1 MNTRGSVVVLPLVP
15 FPKKIKFQSELH
27 AILSYY
33 IQRELRHV
41 SNPVPLDAERSNARG
56 PCSIPAETERKNLVA
71 LLRDQIFSFLAILLC
86 FFLLYIFKVKIRG
99 YILVHFLYWLRT
111 ALKSALLYLHT
122 STGSVQA
129 ST

>member
-15 FPKKIKFQSELH
+15 SPKKIKFQSELH

-41 SNPVPLDAERSNARG
+41 SIDAERSNARG
-56 PCSIPAETERKNLVA
+56 PCSIPTETERKNLVA

>member
-15 FPKKIKFQSELH
+15 SPKKIKFQSELH

-41 SNPVPLDAERSNARG
+41 STPYHLTQSVQMLGA
-56 PCSIPAETERKNLVA
+56 PAPYQPKQKEKIWSR
-71 LLRDQIFSFLAILLC
+71 FCAIR
-86 FFLLYIFKVKIRG
+86 FFLSWLSCYAFSCCTFLRSKSGG

>member
-15 FPKKIKFQSELH
+15 SPKKNKISK
-27 AILSYY
+27 
-33 IQRELRHV
+33 RTPRHSV
-41 SNPVPLDAERSNARG
+41 VLYSKGVAACQYPVPLDAERSNARG

>member
-41 SNPVPLDAERSNARG
+41 STPYHLTQSVQMLGA
-56 PCSIPAETERKNLVA
+56 PAPYQPKQKEKIWSR
-71 LLRDQIFSFLAILLC
+71 FSFLAILLC

>member
-41 SNPVPLDAERSNARG
+41 SNPVSLDAERSNARG
-56 PCSIPAETERKNLVA
+56 PCSIPAETARKNLVA

>member
-15 FPKKIKFQSELH
+15 SPKKIKFQSELH

-41 SNPVPLDAERSNARG
+41 STPYHLTQSVQMLGA
-56 PCSIPAETERKNLVA
+56 PAPYQPKQKKNLVA